1 MLFKEKQM
9 GVIRVHAVLSVQK
22 GAFILSKLILILF
35 ADLLFAALLTL
46 CNLGVSAGVEVLPKV
61 LVQAGILSM
70 IMAMA
75 GFFFSITLPDFKQF
89 SLLYLV
95 LAVFITTPV
104 FLAGQTG
111 VEMSWIKFHPMY
123 HLFAAMKNAYFQ
135 APVKNGFYYAGCL
148 MSIFLLFLLARYGL
162 DREMKREG

>member
-1 MLFKEKQM
+1 MEGCGRRFARKYRE
-9 GVIRVHAVLSVQK
+9 LSLPIKVSFWFFFCTALQK
-22 GAFILSKLILILF
+22 GLS
-35 ADLLFAALLTL
+35 
-46 CNLGVSAGVEVLPKV
+46 
-61 LVQAGILSM
+61 
-70 IMAMA
+70 
-75 GFFFSITLPDFKQF
+75 
-89 SLLYLV
+89 
-95 LAVFITTPV
+95 FITTPV